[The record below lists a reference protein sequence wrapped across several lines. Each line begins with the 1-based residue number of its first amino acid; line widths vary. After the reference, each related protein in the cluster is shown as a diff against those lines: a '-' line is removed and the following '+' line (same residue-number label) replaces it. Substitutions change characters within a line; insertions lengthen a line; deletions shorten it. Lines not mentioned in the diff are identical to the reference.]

1 MHNTLPLRRRPGGLR
16 RLLARAAWWGLPWL
30 VLLTISASAA
40 YGMTVATAGTEA
52 VGGRDEMATTPIDGP
67 VSTGGCD
74 AMSARMLQ
82 NAVANGW
89 VPDRSAGYCNSTP
102 AGEH

>member
-1 MHNTLPLRRRPGGLR
+1 MRNTLPPSGRPRDRR

-40 YGMTVATAGTEA
+40 YGMTVATTGTDSA
-52 VGGRDEMATTPIDGP
+52 DERYETATTIDRP

-74 AMSARMLQ
+74 TTSARMLE

-89 VPDRSAGYCNSTP
+89 VPARSAGYCDGNR